1 MTHMK
6 EKLKKIYHDLS
17 QGRLT
22 KSDALDKI
30 RQIKNN
36 QQLASVSSLFAGRVW
51 QQKPIDDDKIW
62 TSSEIAKHVFVIDMP
77 NVLSSSLDNLLE
89 QTTCFSFQGDY
100 ESIAENYKQ
109 VALKCF
115 DSIKAI
121 LRQKNKGKILFQ
133 IVLPDSN
140 EKSLYAGLLGLVKT
154 ANLENPEFIGQ
165 IILCNPALDSDSL
178 AKRLVVEA
186 KHIED
191 SMVRYIEEQRHVF
204 TWKEIAFSSKKIA
217 NTIKEQGVYLITG
230 GLGGLGVLFAK
241 EILRSSGRATVILT
255 GRSEITSD
263 KQTILNG
270 LVTASTKIEYKQLD
284 LENYQQVESLLKEV
298 VNKYQKI
305 NGILHCAGMLSDNF
319 IIKKSST
326 EFENVLTPKVVGC
339 YHLDQASKHLELD
352 FFALFSSL
360 ASSLGNIGQAD
371 YASANAFMDFYASY
385 RNGLVK
391 ESERSGKT
399 ISFNWPLWLE
409 GGMQIEESN
418 LENHK
423 KKTGI
428 VPLRTSTAMDAFHR
442 SLLLEYDEVL
452 IVEGEIEKIRKSL
465 LSSQIRATQLSET
478 NKFQDSIQ
486 NYEEL
491 PISSGEKSSSKILVE
506 KTQIL
511 ITQEFSQ
518 FLKLLTHQVD
528 IKAPLEKYGIDSIMA
543 MNLTNQLEGI
553 FGSLPKTLFFEY
565 HTIEQLCEY
574 FVESFSELLSER
586 FTKVDK
592 NKVEE
597 SKIKQHSFSNLK
609 TNFRLNK
616 GGVAKHPL
624 RLESR
629 QLNSSV
635 QNISIIGLSGRYPE
649 ANNIEAY
656 WQNLKKGKDCV
667 KEIPSERWNW
677 QDYYSEDRTQAAH
690 HYSKWGGFIEGV
702 DEFDPRFFNISP
714 KEAVSIDPQERLFLQ
729 HAWIAMEDSGYTRD
743 SLQIPREHEQ
753 SGQVGVYVGV
763 MYGEY
768 NLSGSLA
775 SIANRVSY
783 VLNIHGPSMTLDT
796 MCSSSL
802 TAIHIACQDLKQHRT
817 DLGIAGGVN
826 VSIHPN
832 KYQMLS
838 SGQFISSTGQ
848 CQSFGEGGDG
858 YIPGEG
864 VGAVILKRLSE
875 AVQDGDH
882 IYAVVKGSSLNHGGK
897 TNGYSV
903 PNPQSQTDAIKQAIR
918 ESKLEPNH
926 ISYIEAHG
934 TGTKLGDPIE
944 IAALNKAF
952 TSYYADKNLPKS
964 ELNNCVIGS
973 AKSNIGHCESAAG
986 IAGVTKVLLQ
996 MKHQQIVPSLHS
1008 NRLNPHI
1015 DFDKTPFEVN
1025 QSLKSWEQPKLEGK
1039 IIPRIAGI
1047 SSFGAGGSN
1056 AHLILEEYIQP
1067 ANSSKLESECIIPL
1081 SARNQEQLKQ
1091 KAVDLLAFIQTEKA
1105 AIDLATVGYTLQ
1117 VGREAMLYRAGFVVD
1132 SIEQLEEKLIAYS
1145 NDEQVIENCY
1155 QGNIKSE
1162 GDTLNLFTTDPD
1174 LQTTIEKWIMAG
1186 QYNKLLELWVKGL
1199 DLTWNNLYFGDTP
1212 QRISLP
1218 SYPFVKQKFWTQPI
1232 GISEKGKTELIH
1244 PLLHQNISQINSQMF
1259 SSIFSGNEVFV
1270 TKGANKEDNYLSLLT
1285 CLEMVLAAI
1294 NQSVPTG
1301 ETSKT
1306 IELVNC
1312 VLGERILLN
1321 GSDEI
1326 KIALLNKNE
1335 ENIGFEIFSQHQA
1348 NEEPLVEKI
1357 HSQGEVLFRDYDIP
1371 ERINIDN
1378 LKVNSSQT
1386 NQQLANANLNIYSNQ
1401 NELIVDIQLDE
1412 QNAREIDLF
1421 VLHPVILN
1429 SLASTATRLFNA
1441 DADTDSQFQTMS
1453 LDSVKIFAKCQSSM
1467 TAVIRSSES
1476 DQHEAKIDIEL
1487 MDRKGN
1493 ICAQIKGMLF
1503 ERLITE
1509 TDNDSAV
1516 NKIQSVESWSSSDEL
1531 LAEGNKKEPKQFAP
1545 YEVALPKLR
1554 QTQPQSVK
1562 VTRKPASVSLLATNN
1577 SIVTFAQKT
1586 IKTKPENVFLA
1597 SAVKQSNIV
1606 GQDAPDSQ
1614 VKLFNHGGGVFAVA
1628 LNNNNDDTK
1637 LSIVLIEDLILI
1649 LELLRNDTSIKAL
1662 VFLGNNKH
1670 FLSGGRNEINSCI
1683 EQELFQRLVSFPYP
1697 TVAALQGKANGA
1709 GFLFASLCDFMFCA
1723 ETSMYQFTDTKN
1735 KLFPSFIEQR
1745 IFQQRFGNCRAS
1757 DFLYSSNVV
1766 SGEGM
1771 RDKKWSCHVVS
1782 EGDVVSFAT
1791 KLAEKLSDKSQQ
1803 SLKLLKL
1810 NLSKATIDL
1819 VEQLRT
1825 IELVSSEESS
1835 KGNVKDVISSA
1846 DYIELVAPS
1855 DDVLVIKWLN
1865 TKKKYGVKALFN
1877 QLSKLFSQINQLRVY
1892 KVVVIE
1898 SEHDNFIPE
1907 SKSRVSDNVVLDF
1920 TKQLMSL
1927 SIPSIAVLNKNANGI
1942 GLFISQFFDIC
1953 LYNKKGS
1960 YSLSELDQSQTIL
1973 QQAADIF
1980 SIRHDK
1986 YFAQSLL
1993 LATGRL
1999 RGETLNQYD
2008 VSLLTGEPGELLPQA
2023 TSIAQSWSNLSRQ
2036 SLSDWKKENSE
2047 NIIAR
2052 ITKPSSWLNEE
2063 EQTENDTEES
2073 FAGVS
2078 HDIPLKSNVIS
2089 ATVHQKN
2096 IVVIKMQDIDA
2107 KNMFSEAFVD
2117 GMREVFEHIANS
2129 QIYKSVILVGYDNYF
2144 SSGGTKDGLLAIQDG
2159 KAKFTDVKTYQL
2171 AMDCKVP
2178 VIAAMQG
2185 HGIGAGWAL
2194 GMFADFVIFSKESR
2208 YVSPYMN
2215 YGFTPGAGSTYILPE
2230 KLGIELAKESLLTA
2244 IEFSGEELALR
2255 GIVYPC
2261 VNRKHVLPKAME
2273 LAKELARNSR
2283 SKLINLKQ
2291 KLNLGIKDVL
2301 DDVYQHEL
2309 DMHEKTFVGQQ
2320 RTLEHIQQK
2329 FQGEQSSTK
2338 ERHFKQSNVYT
2349 PVSTHNNE
2357 SLESIVENLKVLL
2370 AQELHM
2376 HHDEIDES
2384 MQFVDLG
2391 LDSIT
2396 GVTWVRLINEKYGLS
2411 IEATKVYNY
2420 PTLNQLASYVKG
2432 ELNKT
2437 VEQVDVVANKKQNP
2451 IKNEIQPVKTKL
2463 INKNQNYVKTQQI
2476 TEKLRQLLADELH
2489 LSADEIDDT
2498 TQFIDLG
2505 LDSITGVTWIRKINQ
2520 YYKTAIEA
2528 TKVYSY
2534 PTIEQLSRFVKEEA
2548 GQNDETTDTASEVNS
2563 ASKSEL
2569 RELEKKESKTIRLK
2583 AAYASAVKKLD
2594 SWRSIT
2600 PNNNAPIEAPKG
2612 IVDPIA
2618 VIGMAGQFPQA
2629 NDLQSFWD
2637 NIAEGKNCISQIS
2650 NKRWNIQQYYQEGAA
2665 TEGKTNSRWMGALE
2679 EYDLFDPLFF
2689 TISPIE
2695 AEAMDPQ
2702 QRVFLQASWNSI
2714 EDAGYNAD
2722 SLSGSRC
2729 GVFVGC
2735 AVGDYNLISR
2745 EQQISAQG
2753 FTGGATSVLAAR
2765 ISYVLNLQGP
2775 CLSIDTACSSSLV
2788 AIANAC
2794 DNLNSNNC
2802 DMALAGG
2809 VYVMAGPEMH
2819 IKTSQSGM
2827 LSHTGSCYTFD
2838 QRADGFVPGEG
2849 VGVVV
2854 LKRLKD
2860 AEKDRD
2866 IIQGVIQGWG
2876 VNQDGKTNGITA
2888 PNAESQTRLQQDI
2901 YDKFSID
2908 PEEIQLIEAHGTG
2921 TKLGDPIEVEGLQ
2934 QSFKKYTQEK
2944 NYCALGSI
2952 KSNIGH
2958 CLTAAAVAGFIKVML
2973 AIKHKKLPPTVNFDK
2988 LNEHISLDNSPFFI
3002 NTQLQEWRVKINEKR
3017 QAAISSFGFSGTNA
3031 HVVISEHKTAN
3042 ESEQGDF
3049 YKLNQTD
3056 FVIPLSAKTDKQL
3069 EQKISD
3075 LLTFIKANKNEEIGV
3090 AEIAYT
3096 LQVGRQEME
3105 ERLALIVNSLPQLE
3119 EKLTAY
3125 QQQNTDA
3132 NGIFRGQVKKNKESM
3147 RIIGQD
3153 QEMKDLIVERWIK
3166 TGNLNKLLD
3175 LWVKGL
3181 TLDWNALYSHE
3192 KPNRIS
3198 LPGYPFAKERYWIEP
3213 SKNYV
3218 TPVKTSA
3225 SKNENKKL
3233 HPLLHRNAS
3242 VLKEQGYVVHKS
3254 KQSIII
3260 EQGDSK
3266 VVKRVCL
3273 PTYPFAKE
3281 RVWIEKVTT
3290 AHDRNDS
3297 LDKEEPQLLINKQ
3310 KSIEEI
3316 INKIDEDMIEASE
3329 AVSLLKDLA

>member
-1 MTHMK
+1 MK
-6 EKLKKIYHDLS
+6 EKLKKIYQDLS

-22 KSDALDKI
+22 KSEALERI
-30 RQIKNN
+30 RQIKSN
-36 QQLASVSSLFAGRVW
+36 QQLTPARSLFAARIW
-51 QQKPIDDDKIW
+51 QQKPINDNGEAVLQ
-62 TSSEIAKHVFVIDMP
+62 SELTKYVFVIDMP
-77 NVLSSSLDNLLE
+77 NVSSSRLDELLV
-89 QTTCFSFQGDY
+89 QTTCSFVQADS
-100 ESIAENYKQ
+100 ENIAENYKQ
-109 VALKCF
+109 VTLKCF
-115 DSIKAI
+115 DSVKGI

-133 IVLPDSN
+133 IVVPDLN
-140 EKSLYAGLLGLVKT
+140 EKSLYAGLSGLVKT
-154 ANLENPEFIGQ
+154 ANLENPNFIGQ
-165 IILCNPALDSDSL
+165 IIFCKPELDCDSL
-178 AKRLVVEA
+178 AERLVVEA
-186 KHIED
+186 NHSED
-191 SMVRYIEEQRHVF
+191 SMVRYVKEQRQVF
-204 TWKEIAFSSKKIA
+204 TWKEIASPSEDLA
-217 NTIKEQGVYLITG
+217 NAIKEQGVYLITG

-241 EILRSSGRATVILT
+241 EILRSSDRATIILT
-255 GRSEITSD
+255 GRSQITSE
-263 KQTILNG
+263 KQAILNA
-270 LVTASTKIEYKQLD
+270 LATANAKIEYKQLD
-284 LENYQQVESLLKEV
+284 LENYQQVKKLLEEV
-298 VNKYQKI
+298 INKHQRI

-319 IIKKSST
+319 IIKKSSI
-326 EFENVLTPKVVGC
+326 EFDKVLTPKVIGC
-339 YHLDQASKHLELD
+339 YHLDQASKHSELD
-352 FFALFSSL
+352 FLALFSSL
-360 ASSLGNIGQAD
+360 ASSSGNVGQAD
-371 YASANAFMDFYASY
+371 YASANAFMDFYASF
-385 RNGLVK
+385 RNGLAN
-391 ESERSGKT
+391 EGDRAGKT
-399 ISFNWPLWLE
+399 ISINWPLWLE
-409 GGMQIEESN
+409 GGMQIDKNN

-423 KKTGI
+423 NNTGI
-428 VPLRTSTAMDAFHR
+428 VPLQTSTAMNAFHR
-442 SLLLEYDEVL
+442 SLLSEYDEVL
-452 IVEGEIEKIRKSL
+452 IVEGDIEKIQENL
-465 LSSQIRATQLSET
+465 LSSHLDVAQRSDAKQLE
-478 NKFQDSIQ
+478 DSIR
-486 NYEEL
+486 
-491 PISSGEKSSSKILVE
+491 SSGDESITSRDKPSSKTLLE
-506 KTQIL
+506 KTRLL
-511 ITQEFSQ
+511 ITQEFSK
-518 FLKLLTHQVD
+518 FLKLSTHQVD

-543 MNLTNQLEGI
+543 MNLTNQLEKT

-574 FVESFSELLSER
+574 FVESFSELLNKR
-586 FTKVDK
+586 FTQLDK
-592 NKVEE
+592 SKLEE
-597 SKIKQHSFSNLK
+597 SKVKQPSFSNLK
-609 TNFRLNK
+609 TNFSLNK
-616 GGVAKHPL
+616 EGVAKHPL
-624 RLESR
+624 RLEG
-629 QLNSSV
+629 QQVTSSV
-635 QNISIIGLSGRYPE
+635 QDIAIIGLSGRYPE

-656 WQNLKKGKDCV
+656 WQNLKTGKDCV
-667 KEIPSERWNW
+667 KEVPSERWNW
-677 QDYYSEDRTQAAH
+677 QDYYSEDRTKADH
-690 HYSKWGGFIEGV
+690 HFSKWGGFIEGV

-729 HAWIAMEDSGYTRD
+729 HAWIAMEDAGYTRD

-802 TAIHIACQDLKQHRT
+802 TAIHIGCQDLKQYRT

-882 IYAVVKGSSLNHGGK
+882 IYAIVKGSSLNHGGK

-952 TSYYADKNLPKS
+952 TSYYADDNLPKPK
-964 ELNNCVIGS
+964 LNNCAIGS

-1025 QSLKSWEQPKLEGK
+1025 QSLKSWEQPKVNGK

-1056 AHLILEEYIQP
+1056 AHLILEEYFQP
-1067 ANSSKLESECIIPL
+1067 ASSAKSEAECIVPL

-1091 KAVDLLAFIQTEKA
+1091 KAIDLLAFIQTEEA
-1105 AIDLATVGYTLQ
+1105 AIDLAAVAYTLQ
-1117 VGREAMLYRAGFVVD
+1117 VGREAMQYRAGFVVD
-1132 SIEQLEEKLIAYS
+1132 SIEQLQKKLIAYS
-1145 NDEQVIENCY
+1145 NGEQIIENFY
-1155 QGNIKSE
+1155 QGNIKNE
-1162 GDTLNLFTTDPD
+1162 GETLSLFTTDPD
-1174 LQTTIEKWIMAG
+1174 LQTTIEKWTEAG
-1186 QYNKLLELWVKGL
+1186 QYNKLLDLWVKGL
-1199 DLTWNNLYFGDTP
+1199 NLTWSNLYSGNTP
-1212 QRISLP
+1212 QRMSLP
-1218 SYPFVKQKFWTQPI
+1218 SYPFAKQKFWKQPL
-1232 GISEKGKTELIH
+1232 GIVENGAAEIIH
-1244 PLLHQNISQINSQMF
+1244 PLLHRNISQINSQIF
-1259 SSIFSGNEVFV
+1259 SSSFSGNEVFIS
-1270 TKGANKEDNYLSLLT
+1270 KGMNKEYNYLSLLA
-1285 CLEMVLAAI
+1285 CLEMVIAAI
-1294 NQSVPTG
+1294 NQSVPVDG
-1301 ETSKT
+1301 ASKT
-1306 IELVNC
+1306 IELSGC
-1312 VLGERILLN
+1312 VLGESVLLD
-1321 GSDEI
+1321 GRDEI
-1326 KIALLNKNE
+1326 KVALFNRNE
-1335 ENIGFEIFSQHQA
+1335 KNIGFEIFSQRQV
-1348 NEEPLVEKI
+1348 NDETVVEKI
-1357 HSQGEVLFRDYDIP
+1357 HSQGEVLFRDYVIP
-1371 ERINIDN
+1371 EKINIEN
-1378 LKVNSSQT
+1378 LKANFSQT
-1386 NQQLANANLNIYSNQ
+1386 YQQVANANINIFSNQ
-1401 NELIVDIQLDE
+1401 NELVVDIQLDE
-1412 QNAREIDLF
+1412 QCAQQIDLF
-1421 VLHPVILN
+1421 MLHPVILN
-1429 SLASTATRLFNA
+1429 SLASVATRLFSASMDNEL
-1441 DADTDSQFQTMS
+1441 QFQPIS

-1467 TAVIRSSES
+1467 CAVIRSSAS
-1476 DQHEAKIDIEL
+1476 TLHEAKIDIEL

-1503 ERLITE
+1503 EKLITE
-1509 TDNDSAV
+1509 IANDIAA
-1516 NKIQSVESWSSSDEL
+1516 NKIETIESSLNSDEL
-1531 LAEGNKKEPKQFAP
+1531 LAKQNKEVPKQFTP
-1545 YEVALPKLR
+1545 YEVTLPELEQAQMLTTKI
-1554 QTQPQSVK
+1554 
-1562 VTRKPASVSLLATNN
+1562 TRKPAGVSLVATDN
-1577 SIVTFAQKT
+1577 SAATVKQKP
-1586 IKTKPENVFLA
+1586 IKAKPENVFLA
-1597 SAVKQSNIV
+1597 SALKQTNVV
-1606 GQDAPDSQ
+1606 GRDIRDSQ
-1614 VKLFNHGGGVFAVA
+1614 VKLFNHGGGVFVVA
-1628 LNNNNDDTK
+1628 LNENNDDTK
-1637 LSIVLIEDLILI
+1637 LSIALCEELILI
-1649 LELLRNDTSIKAL
+1649 FEFLQTDTSIKAL
-1662 VFLGNNKH
+1662 IFLGNNKH

-1683 EQELFQRLVSFPYP
+1683 ERELFQRLVSFPYP
-1697 TVAALQGKANGA
+1697 TIAALQGRTTGA

-1723 ETSMYQFTDTKN
+1723 EQSMYQFTDTKN
-1735 KLFPSFIEQR
+1735 KLFPGFIEQT
-1745 IFQQRFGNCRAS
+1745 IFQKRFGNSRATE
-1757 DFLYSSNVV
+1757 FLYSSNVV
-1766 SGEGM
+1766 SGKMM
-1771 RDKKWSCHVVS
+1771 REKKWSCHVISEDDLVS
-1782 EGDVVSFAT
+1782 SAT
-1791 KLAEKLSDKSQQ
+1791 KFAKKLSDKPQK

-1810 NLSKATIDL
+1810 NLSQATKKL
-1819 VEQLRT
+1819 VKQLRA
-1825 IELVSSEESS
+1825 IERVSSEKSS
-1835 KGNVKDVISSA
+1835 KGKVEEVISPVT
-1846 DYIELVAPS
+1846 YIELVAPS

-1865 TKKKYGVKALFN
+1865 TKKKYSAKALFA

-1898 SEHDNFIPE
+1898 SEHDNFVPE
-1907 SKSRVSDNVVLDF
+1907 SKSRVSDKVILDF
-1920 TKQLMSL
+1920 TKQLTNL
-1927 SIPSIAVLNKNANGI
+1927 SIPSIAVLNKNANGT
-1942 GLFISQFFDIC
+1942 GLFVSQFFDIC
-1953 LYNKKGS
+1953 LYNKQGS
-1960 YSLSELDQSQTIL
+1960 YSLSELDQSQIIL

-1980 SIRHDK
+1980 SMRHDK

-1993 LATGRL
+1993 LATENM

-2008 VSLLTGEPGELLPQA
+2008 ISLLTGEPGELLSQA
-2023 TSIAQSWSNLSRQ
+2023 IHIAQSWSNLSRQ
-2036 SLSDWKKENSE
+2036 RLSEWKKENGI
-2047 NIIAR
+2047 NIIEQ

-2063 EQTENDTEES
+2063 EQTDNETEKS
-2073 FAGVS
+2073 FAGAS
-2078 HDIPLKSNVIS
+2078 YDIPLKSKVIS
-2089 ATVHQKN
+2089 AQVHQKN
-2096 IVVIKMQDIDA
+2096 IVVIKMQDINA

-2117 GMREVFEHIANS
+2117 GMSEVFEHIANS
-2129 QIYKSVILVGYDNYF
+2129 QRYKSVILVGYDNYF

-2171 AMDCKVP
+2171 AMDCKLP

-2194 GMFADFVIFSKESR
+2194 GMFSDFVIFSKESR

-2215 YGFTPGAGSTYILPE
+2215 YGFTPGAGSTFILPE
-2230 KLGIELAKESLLTA
+2230 KLGGELAKESLLTA
-2244 IEFSGEELALR
+2244 TELSGEELASR

-2261 VNRKHVLPKAME
+2261 VKRNQVLPKAME
-2273 LAKELARNSR
+2273 IAKELTRNSR
-2283 SKLINLKQ
+2283 SKLINLKR
-2291 KLNLGIKDVL
+2291 KLNASIRESL
-2301 DDVYQHEL
+2301 DEVYQREL
-2309 DMHEKTFVGQQ
+2309 DMHDKTFVGQQ
-2320 RTLEHIQQK
+2320 QTLDQIQQK
-2329 FQGEQSSTK
+2329 FQAEQSSPK
-2338 ERHFKQSNVYT
+2338 EVYFEQSA
-2349 PVSTHNNE
+2349 THTQAGEHSGE

-2376 HHDEIDES
+2376 HQDELDES

-2396 GVTWVRLINEKYGLS
+2396 GVTWVRLINDKYHLS

-2420 PTLNQLASYVKG
+2420 PTLNQLADYVKS

-2437 VEQVDVVANKKQNP
+2437 VEQIDVVTDKNFNP
-2451 IKNEIQPVKTKL
+2451 VKNEIQSVKEKP
-2463 INKNQNYVKTQQI
+2463 INENQNFVKVQQI
-2476 TEKLRQLLADELH
+2476 AEKLKQLLADELH
-2489 LSADEIDDT
+2489 LSAGEIDDT

-2534 PTIEQLSRFVKEEA
+2534 PSIEQLSRFVKREA
-2548 GQNDETTDTASEVNS
+2548 GLNDEVTTTPSEVNLTG
-2563 ASKSEL
+2563 KSEL
-2569 RELEKKESKTIRLK
+2569 REVQKKESKTIRLK
-2583 AAYASAVKKLD
+2583 PGYTSVIKKLD

-2600 PNNNAPIEAPKG
+2600 PNNNPLTESRKG
-2612 IVDPIA
+2612 IIEPVA

-2629 NDLQSFWD
+2629 NDLQSFWK

-2802 DMALAGG
+2802 DLALAGG

-2827 LSHTGSCYTFD
+2827 LSHTGRCYTFD

-2866 IIQGVIQGWG
+2866 VIQGVIQGWG

-2901 YDKFSID
+2901 YDKFNID
-2908 PEEIQLIEAHGTG
+2908 PQEIQLIEAHGTG

-2934 QSFKKYTQEK
+2934 ESFKKYTQEK

-2973 AIKHKKLPPTVNFDK
+2973 AIKHKKLPPTVNFDN

-3002 NTQLQEWRVKINEKR
+3002 NTQLQDWRVKNNEKR

-3031 HVVISEHKTAN
+3031 HVVISEYELN
-3042 ESEQGDF
+3042 DESYQADF
-3049 YKLNQTD
+3049 SKLNQTD

-3075 LLTFIKANKNEEIGV
+3075 LLTFIKSNTDEKFGV

-3105 ERLALIVNSLPQLE
+3105 ERLALIVNSLPQLV

-3132 NGIFRGQVKKNKESM
+3132 SGIFRGQVKKNKESL

-3153 QEMKDLIVERWIK
+3153 QEMKDLIVDRWIK
-3166 TGNLNKLLD
+3166 TGNLSKLLD

-3181 TLDWNALYSHE
+3181 VIDWDALYSQE

-3213 SKNYV
+3213 AKNYAA
-3218 TPVKTSA
+3218 PVKTVNN
-3225 SKNENKKL
+3225 KNESKKL

-3242 VLKEQGYVVHKS
+3242 ILKEQGYADHKS
-3254 KQSIII
+3254 KQNVAI
-3260 EQGDSK
+3260 ERGDNK
-3266 VVKRVCL
+3266 LVKRISL

-3281 RVWIEKVTT
+3281 RVWIEKVAATF
-3290 AHDRNDS
+3290 DSNDS
-3297 LDKEEPQLLINKQ
+3297 IDKEEPQSLINKQ